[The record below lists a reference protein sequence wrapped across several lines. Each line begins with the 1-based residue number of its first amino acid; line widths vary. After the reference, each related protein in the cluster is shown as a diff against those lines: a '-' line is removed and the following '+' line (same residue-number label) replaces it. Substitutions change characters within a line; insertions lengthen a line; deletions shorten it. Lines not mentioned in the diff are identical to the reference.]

1 MYNYISLAQN
11 NGIHISNKMYDTT
24 IKNYTLTKEN
34 DYVKI
39 VYMNEKTKY
48 IPLEEAS
55 LEEIKQEQETAFRKI
70 KRKVGIHSGI
80 MNGFKITLLGADIF
94 LSTANFLTG
103 NTLGGFAFLLLG
115 TSMSLNKTGSKIY
128 SEMKVISWLLE
139 NQDKVNAMIKEDV
152 ESYMHVTEGDMTT
165 MNPTMVYK
173 YPYDEVLYPREMYEE
188 GINLNNIE
196 SLTPKELKF
205 IKKKTK
211 QREKLLRNK

>member
-1 MYNYISLAQN
+1 MYNYISLARS
-11 NGIHISNKMYDTT
+11 NGIHISSKMYDTT

-34 DYVKI
+34 DYVRI
-39 VYMNEKTKY
+39 EYMNERTKY
-48 IPLEEAS
+48 IPVEEAT
-55 LEEIKQEQETAFRKI
+55 LDEIKQEQETSFRKI

-80 MNGFKITLLGADIF
+80 MNGIKITLLGTDIF

-103 NTLGGFAFLLLG
+103 NTLGGVAFLLLG

-128 SEMKVISWLLE
+128 SEMKTITWLLE
-139 NQDKVNAMIKEDV
+139 NQDKVNAMIREDV
-152 ESYMHVTEGDMTT
+152 EAYMHETQGDMTT
-165 MNPTMVYK
+165 MNPTIVYK
-173 YPYDEVLYPREMYEE
+173 YPYDEVLYPREMYED

-196 SLTPKELKF
+196 SLTPKELKL